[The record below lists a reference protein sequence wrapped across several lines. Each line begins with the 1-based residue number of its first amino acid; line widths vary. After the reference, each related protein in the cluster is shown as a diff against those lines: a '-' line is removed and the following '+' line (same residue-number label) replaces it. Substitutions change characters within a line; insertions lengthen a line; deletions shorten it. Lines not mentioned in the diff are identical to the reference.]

1 MGVKKE
7 KALSAEQLAKKEAKR
22 LKEIAKLEKEKNK
35 SKGIGYFACFLFIIT
50 VVYMVDE
57 LTSQIGPQMQT
68 IIATEIFA
76 PIVGEEFAV
85 ARMSAVGITGTIAS
99 AL

>member
-57 LTSQIGPQMQT
+57 LTSQIGSQMHS
-68 IIATEIFA
+68 F
-76 PIVGEEFAV
+76 
-85 ARMSAVGITGTIAS
+85 
-99 AL
+99 

>member
-35 SKGIGYFACFLFIIT
+35 SRGLGYFACFLFIIT

-57 LTSQIGPQMQT
+57 LTSQIGSQMQT
-68 IIATEIFA
+68 IIAMHYIITICKKSKLFYKNFLIFYKLLF
-76 PIVGEEFAV
+76 ILTF
-85 ARMSAVGITGTIAS
+85 
-99 AL
+99 